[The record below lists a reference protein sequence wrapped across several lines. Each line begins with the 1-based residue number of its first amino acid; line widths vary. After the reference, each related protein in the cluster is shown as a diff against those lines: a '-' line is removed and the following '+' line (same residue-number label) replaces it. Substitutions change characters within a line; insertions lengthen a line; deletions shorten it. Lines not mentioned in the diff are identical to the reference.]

1 MTSSSSGS
9 ISSSFQC
16 SGNLPLA
23 QLRKCFQS
31 EDRWFIQ
38 ILLKFFPTCGE
49 IFGTAKVISVTLV
62 WKKTL
67 RYYTA
72 RFWEQTNHHPEIQ
85 MIILIFVFHFCKKTE
100 KKKKI
105 TPNFSRQTYHGMEAT
120 VEANRCNSINQAT
133 TAGAS
138 AVATAVFSASGTMV
152 LANILFA
159 SRSAGGFTISK
170 PLVVMEK
177 QRWCSLE
184 MRALHGTFYR
194 SKLSDW
200 HSITCMVVS
209 CSHLL
214 IFNFHQHIVLAV

>member
-120 VEANRCNSINQAT
+120 VEANRCKLNQPSHHCWSFCCCDSRFLSFWNHGVGQHPVCQQVSWGIYNIQAT
-133 TAGAS
+133 GGNGKTKMMLTRNACIAWH
-138 AVATAVFSASGTMV
+138 
-152 LANILFA
+152 IL
-159 SRSAGGFTISK
+159 
-170 PLVVMEK
+170 
-177 QRWCSLE
+177 
-184 MRALHGTFYR
+184 
-194 SKLSDW
+194 
-200 HSITCMVVS
+200 
-209 CSHLL
+209 
-214 IFNFHQHIVLAV
+214 